1 MSWAVILITL
11 LEVAEESV
19 FAIQR
24 KSDRAS
30 QRKIDETKTDGSKH
44 RIDSAHVGVLAMDP
58 KSFTDPG
65 KSIEQLEHQYQLL
78 VNSYNASLSPVFH
91 DAKSFGISH
100 QRRSRD
106 TVNRV
111 FSLQSNNTSST
122 PKSVFDQNLWPLLM
136 NRGWKAEQVI
146 RGSENSTRYIFGSA
160 MVRYRNLFYV
170 EHFSLLTNLQSVHI
184 NPVCS

>member
-1 MSWAVILITL
+1 MSWAVILVTL

-30 QRKIDETKTDGSKH
+30 QRKIDDIKTDVSKH
-44 RIDSAHVGVLAMDP
+44 RIDSTHGGVLAMDP
-58 KSFTDPG
+58 KTFLDNG
-65 KSIEQLEHQYQLL
+65 KAMQQLEHQFQLL
-78 VNSYNASLSPVFH
+78 VNSYRSSLNPAFH
-91 DAKSFGISH
+91 DAKLFGISH

-106 TVNRV
+106 TVNHI
-111 FSLQSNNTSST
+111 FPQQSNNLSST

-136 NRGWKAEQVI
+136 NRGWKADQGV

-160 MVRYRNLFYV
+160 MVRY
-170 EHFSLLTNLQSVHI
+170 QIHI
-184 NPVCS
+184 F